1 MPQQARQATFVY
13 ILSVCTTLCW
23 PDMIV
28 DSELHL
34 QVVFEEGIDRKV
46 IFSSFDPDVATLA
59 RLKQPRYP
67 VRPSPTAACVLMLAA
82 DIAGQLTLACKRH
95 LPAAVL

>member
-1 MPQQARQATFVY
+1 MHGAWQAHFVRTRHGYVRQAAGSGK
-13 ILSVCTTLCW
+13 LN
-23 PDMIV
+23 DNQRQM
-28 DSELHL
+28 

-67 VRPSPTAACVLMLAA
+67 VRPSARVV
-82 DIAGQLTLACKRH
+82 Q
-95 LPAAVL
+95 LPA